1 MGFQKHWDGFCIVE
15 NKNKLA
21 NKLLE
26 FSIETMTDEE
36 ISKKY
41 GVKPTTDFNIKKAQT
56 ELAKNDIN
64 TEIIRCTYRPF
75 EERYI
80 FLDNVIVDRPK
91 KELLLHSKNKENIIL
106 GIGRQGLAIGEIDL

>member
-36 ISKKY
+36 
-41 GVKPTTDFNIKKAQT
+41 N
-56 ELAKNDIN
+56 
-64 TEIIRCTYRPF
+64 
-75 EERYI
+75 
-80 FLDNVIVDRPK
+80 
-91 KELLLHSKNKENIIL
+91 
-106 GIGRQGLAIGEIDL
+106 